1 MFLNNKSGTVSRNH
15 QIFVILLIF
24 TVACNSNKEQ
34 SQSNLDN
41 AIPRHVVI
49 DSLLQRIAHDSIAL
63 TNYRMLA
70 ASNGDTLAE
79 LKTTLAIGNFYRKRY
94 NYKQAVQEHDKALTI
109 AELTGDR
116 IAMIKANNALA
127 RDHEEKGSTVIASD
141 YYYRALTL
149 LEEYHSQ
156 KSATL
161 ERGVTLNGLGNIYL
175 HHGEEKKAL
184 DCFRGALTA
193 MSQINNNEG
202 KADNLLDI
210 SRYMMQTGEVD
221 SAHYYFNKA
230 LDQYIKVNSLS
241 GMSICFRQIGAIYM
255 QTGEQESAAIY
266 LESAYNTLK
275 GTSDRLNLMKA
286 ALLLGELSIG
296 RGAFDR
302 ATGYLQEATDIA
314 NELQLPVYQEEANK
328 LTGKLYSS
336 RGNAAAALEAYERGE
351 EFARS
356 NSNSRM
362 TDHIASHRKQYEEAL
377 NEQNKKASEVAN
389 LQLENK
395 RKRSSTLLYA
405 LSLSVLILLLLFFHQ
420 YRFRVRYQRASFHLE
435 KQKADFYSSLS
446 HDFKTPVNIISGL
459 ADRMRM
465 NAEKRGDEHE
475 LVDLEIL
482 TRQSENLY
490 MLVDQIAS
498 ISTLEQNSEEG
509 NIVNGN
515 LTAYIYQLYQAYKP
529 LARKR
534 NIRYQFSSNVKE
546 LHTDHVPEYLRIIL
560 NNLISYA
567 VNHTGELDE
576 IEVAL
581 DCNLTSRSWCIRVSD
596 TGEGISS
603 KELSRI
609 FDLYYRGSNNSIEQT
624 GSGIGLPFSRHLALR
639 MNGTLE
645 VESDPGIKTTFTLTL
660 PLLNERVVDNTQF
673 ADGATENTVV
683 NPQITLTRENKLPRL
698 LIVSGDGDMRHY
710 LSSILYDRYELIT
723 AGHDNEAVRM
733 AADTLPELILADA
746 ELPLMNGC
754 DLCKQIK
761 GTPLTAHI
769 PVVLLTLRDTREGR
783 LEGFNCGADA
793 IIAKP
798 VYEDELMAVITHLLE
813 SRRQI
818 RERYAQIS
826 TAVEKPRNG
835 DNIRNEQSL
844 HFLEKVTDMVYRETE
859 HNDNLIERIAGH
871 LCISSSQLNRKIKGT
886 TGLTTSQYILKV
898 RLNKAQKMLTRSQ
911 KPIGEIAMECGFND
925 FAYFSR
931 SFRKEFGMTPTSY
944 QRRPQVINQ
953 N

>member
-1 MFLNNKSGTVSRNH
+1 MSFFKSHLSVFNIISNNRQIESNEPKSAMSMFLKDKSGAVSRKH
-15 QIFVILLIF
+15 QVFVMLLIF

-34 SQSNLDN
+34 PQADLENLV
-41 AIPRHVVI
+41 PRHAVI

-70 ASNGDTLAE
+70 ASNKDTLAE
-79 LKTTLAIGNFYRKRY
+79 MKTTLAMGNYHR
-94 NYKQAVQEHDKALTI
+94 NHYKYELAVQQHEKALSL
-109 AELTGDR
+109 AELTNDR
-116 IAMIKANNALA
+116 LAMITANNALA

-149 LEEYHSQ
+149 LEEFHSLN
-156 KSATL
+156 SATG
-161 ERGVTLNGLGNIYL
+161 ERAIALNGLGNIYL
-175 HHGEEKKAL
+175 HHGEAEKAL
-184 DCFRGALTA
+184 DCFRGALTV
-193 MSQINNNEG
+193 MSLINNNEG

-210 SRYMMQTGEVD
+210 GRYMMQTGEAD
-221 SAHYYFNKA
+221 SAHHYFKKA
-230 LDQYIKVNSLS
+230 LDLYIKVNSLS
-241 GMSICFRQIGAIYM
+241 GMSTCLRQIGALYM
-255 QTGEQESAAIY
+255 QNGEPESAAIY
-266 LESAYNTLK
+266 LESSYNTLK

-286 ALLLGELSIG
+286 ALLLGELSIE

-302 ATGYLQEATDIA
+302 ATGYLQEANDIA
-314 NELQLPVYQEEANK
+314 DELQLPVYQEEANK
-328 LTGKLYSS
+328 LMGRLYSG
-336 RGNAAAALEAYERGE
+336 RGITAAALEAYERGE
-351 EFARS
+351 QYAQR
-356 NSNSRM
+356 NSNNRM
-362 TDHIASHRKQYEEAL
+362 TDHIASHREHYEKTL
-377 NEQNKKASEVAN
+377 NEQKQVANEVAM
-389 LQLENK
+389 LQLKEK
-395 RKRSSTLLYA
+395 KKRSINILYA
-405 LSLSVLILLLLFFHQ
+405 SSVGVAILLLLFYHQ
-420 YRFRVRYQRASFHLE
+420 YRFRVRYKRASFHLE

-465 NAEKRGDEHE
+465 SAEKRGDEHE

-498 ISTLEQNSEEG
+498 ISTVEQHSDEVKSIND
-509 NIVNGN
+509 N
-515 LTAYIYQLYQAYKP
+515 LTAYIYQLYQAYIP

-546 LHTDHVPEYLRIIL
+546 LHTDHVPEYLRIIV
-560 NNLISYA
+560 NNLISNA
-567 VNHTGELDE
+567 VNHTRELDE

-581 DCNLTSRSWCIRVSD
+581 DCDLNSRSWSVRVID
-596 TGEGISS
+596 TGEGISN

-609 FDLYYRGSNNSIEQT
+609 FDLFYRGSNNRSELT

-660 PLLNERVVDNTQF
+660 PLLNERVVDNGQF
-673 ADGATENTVV
+673 SDSPKETTLATPQKALTLEN
-683 NPQITLTRENKLPRL
+683 ELPRL

-710 LSSILYDRYELIT
+710 LLSILHDRYELIT
-723 AGHDNEAVRM
+723 AGHGSEAVRM
-733 AADTLPELILADA
+733 AADRLPELILADA

-769 PVVLLTLRDTREGR
+769 PVVLLTLRDTREER
-783 LEGFNCGADA
+783 LEGFSCGADA
-793 IIAKP
+793 LIAKP

-826 TAVEKPRNG
+826 TAVEKPHNG

-844 HFLEKVTDMVYRETE
+844 HFLEKVTTWFTE
-859 HNDNLIERIAGH
+859 RPNIM
-871 LCISSSQLNRKIKGT
+871 T
-886 TGLTTSQYILKV
+886 T
-898 RLNKAQKMLTRSQ
+898 
-911 KPIGEIAMECGFND
+911 
-925 FAYFSR
+925 
-931 SFRKEFGMTPTSY
+931 
-944 QRRPQVINQ
+944 
-953 N
+953 